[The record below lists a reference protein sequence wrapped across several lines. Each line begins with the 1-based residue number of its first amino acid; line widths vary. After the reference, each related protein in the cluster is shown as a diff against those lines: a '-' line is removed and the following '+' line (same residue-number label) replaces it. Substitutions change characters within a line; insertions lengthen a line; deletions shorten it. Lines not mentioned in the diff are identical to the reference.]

1 MLIGRSCGHKLSQ
14 HRDSSGSISRS
25 RTSATARGE
34 APRVCANS
42 QALLA
47 FPVSPAAERGQASKR
62 LQAPSSTS
70 LLRLSAREPFQA
82 LQQTLPGNRRVSLRD
97 RERAEKADA
106 TRRTLALARQ
116 SPVPG
121 QFLSPPLASRAAA

>member
-1 MLIGRSCGHKLSQ
+1 M
-14 HRDSSGSISRS
+14 SRS
-25 RTSATARGE
+25 HIDASVRGA
-34 APRVCANS
+34 APRFCANFP
-42 QALLA
+42 ARPA
-47 FPVSPAAERGQASKR
+47 FPVLPAAERGQASKR

-70 LLRLSAREPFQA
+70 PLRLSAREPFQA